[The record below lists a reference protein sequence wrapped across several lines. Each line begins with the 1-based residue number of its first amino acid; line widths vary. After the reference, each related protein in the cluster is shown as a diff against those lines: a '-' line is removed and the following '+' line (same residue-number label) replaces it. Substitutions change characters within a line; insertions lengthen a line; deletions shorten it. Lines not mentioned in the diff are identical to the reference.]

1 MSLDFDTIVSI
12 IVIFIAGF
20 RAGEMF
26 FTLRIREAVRRE
38 AKRHGISLEDDE
50 VTELVVRK
58 LVIEKADNSLL
69 LYDFEDKS
77 FICQGSSVQELA
89 EKSKEYGGV
98 DIAVVVHEKQHYYF
112 INGAI
117 KDSL

>member
-1 MSLDFDTIVSI
+1 MSLDFDTLVAI

-26 FTLRIREAVRRE
+26 FTLRIREAVKLE
-38 AKRHGISLEDDE
+38 AKRRGIQLESDE

-77 FICQGSSVQELA
+77 FICQGKTVQELA
-89 EKSKEYGGV
+89 KNSKEYGKV
-98 DIAVVVHEKQHYYF
+98 DIAVVVHDKEHYYF

-117 KDSL
+117 KDAL